1 LFRSEKRSLLRFL
14 LLYLSTTFIL
24 FSLASWLFY
33 ISGKHQ
39 ILDRQSESLKYEAE
53 HLQSQ
58 LRALHHSNAPRLV
71 YPSDQHIKSA
81 IYDLDKHY
89 IFGSFE
95 KAPSLDK
102 LNDKTKLYMVEHVE
116 PYFLGAAYLLVSKE
130 IDHAPIAALQRD
142 ILIFMCIAGI
152 IFIISGYYLGKLF
165 VAPMRDSL
173 KQMNR
178 FIQDTTHELNT
189 PISSL
194 TMATDQALK
203 QGECTE
209 KTLRNVSISTKQLYD
224 IYRSLTYLNFKKKE
238 EVSEVLQL
246 DEILKK
252 SVVYYKP
259 LADIKRITFETDI
272 EETTCVVPESQIT
285 LLFGNL
291 IGNAIKYS
299 SPRSKITVSLKDRI
313 LTIKDEGIGI
323 DPEKQK
329 EIFEKFKRGTDYSGG
344 FGVGLNIVKSIC
356 DEYGIKIELDSELGV
371 GTEFRLYLSL

>member
-1 LFRSEKRSLLRFL
+1 
-14 LLYLSTTFIL
+14 
-24 FSLASWLFY
+24 
-33 ISGKHQ
+33 
-39 ILDRQSESLKYEAE
+39 
-53 HLQSQ
+53 
-58 LRALHHSNAPRLV
+58 
-71 YPSDQHIKSA
+71 
-81 IYDLDKHY
+81 
-89 IFGSFE
+89 
-95 KAPSLDK
+95 
-102 LNDKTKLYMVEHVE
+102 
-116 PYFLGAAYLLVSKE
+116 
-130 IDHAPIAALQRD
+130 
-142 ILIFMCIAGI
+142 
-152 IFIISGYYLGKLF
+152 
-165 VAPMRDSL
+165 
-173 KQMNR
+173 
-178 FIQDTTHELNT
+178 
-189 PISSL
+189 
-194 TMATDQALK
+194 
-203 QGECTE
+203 
-209 KTLRNVSISTKQLYD
+209 
-224 IYRSLTYLNFKKKE
+224 LNFKKKE

-272 EETTCVVPESQIT
+272 EETTCVMPESQIT